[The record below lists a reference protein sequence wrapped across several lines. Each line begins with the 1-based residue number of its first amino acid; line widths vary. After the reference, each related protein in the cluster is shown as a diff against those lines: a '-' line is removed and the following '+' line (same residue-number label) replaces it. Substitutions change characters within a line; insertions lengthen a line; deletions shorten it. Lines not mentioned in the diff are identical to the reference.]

1 VTGKQFIRCGG
12 TVAVKGVRGRTIIL
26 TAMTLAA
33 MALATAT
40 ASASPEYCDIR
51 LHVELTPD
59 VPDPSDMGFLGS
71 LLGNQ
76 VDYELTLRRERD
88 DSDIVLELTGP
99 GPEYRCRQAIETI
112 RRDGR
117 VLSVHVRRNE
127 S

>member
-1 VTGKQFIRCGG
+1 MTGRQFSRPRG
-12 TVAVKGVRGRTIIL
+12 TIAVSGVRGKTIIL

-33 MALATAT
+33 MALANTT
-40 ASASPEYCDIR
+40 ASAAPEYCDVR
-51 LHVELTPD
+51 LTVELTPD
-59 VPDPSDMGFLGS
+59 VPDPGDMGFLGS

-88 DSDIVLELTGP
+88 DSNIVLELTGP

-112 RRDGR
+112 RRDAR
-117 VLSVHVRRNE
+117 VLSVRVRQNA